1 MGVRRGAFSLA
12 LLVGGVN
19 AACINMRPAPQPL
32 SAEASAGSPQ
42 QIWTTK
48 AGRGFTGQVA
58 LEDETFYGAGVDRK
72 VYAVNLETGAI
83 RWSSRLSGLVGG
95 GIVLSGDTIFTATSR
110 PQGRVYALERKLG
123 KQLWRTGTGPIGAPL
138 TLYQG
143 VLIVPTQRGEVLGL
157 DPKTGLIKWRRRVGV
172 ARIAAT
178 PADSGAVLLATVDSL
193 YLIGAS
199 DGRVIR
205 RGRSPGAI
213 LSPWVRLGDCIRRGH
228 DGFSRHLG
236 PAEGP
241 QSRLA
246 SKGGRAGLRF
256 PGCNRRYPVRGDA
269 ARHALP
275 NRGRLGARRRR
286 RWSRSIG
293 PLRRRS
299 PFSMGKSCSAGPTV
313 ESGRSRQK
321 ERKCGGF
328 NSGGRSRSAPSRSPM
343 DCWRWVATATCI
355 GTADESRALR
365 CDRFPSRGISGVRS
379 GE

>member
-157 DPKTGLIKWRRRVGV
+157 DPKTGTIKWRRRVGV
-172 ARIAAT
+172 ARVAAT

-205 RGRSPGAI
+205 RARSPGAI
-213 LSPWVRLGDCIRRGH
+213 LSPLVRLGDPFVAGTTDSLVISVRPKDLSLAWQVKVDAPVFDSPGAIGDTLYAATRRGTLYRIVADSAPQATPVVSLDWPITAPVTIL
-228 DGFSRHLG
+228 DGQILLG
-236 PAEGP
+236 GADGGIRALTPKGEEVW
-241 QSRLA
+241 RLQLW
-246 SKGGRAGLRF
+246 R
-256 PGCNRRYPVRGDA
+256 PVE
-269 ARHALP
+269 
-275 NRGRLGARRRR
+275 
-286 RWSRSIG
+286 IG
-293 PLRRRS
+293 PIALTDGLLA
-299 PFSMGKSCSAGPTV
+299 MGGD
-313 ESGRSRQK
+313 GDLHRY
-321 ERKCGGF
+321 RK
-328 NSGGRSRSAPSRSPM
+328 
-343 DCWRWVATATCI
+343 
-355 GTADESRALR
+355 
-365 CDRFPSRGISGVRS
+365 
-379 GE
+379 